1 MTRYKILAPGSQYN
15 AQHYHIAK
23 MLGHVGSKWPV
34 QGLMPRAVAADKVV
48 SDSTGRVIG
57 TELTNVS
64 VWVTAAITRDDG
76 RKSST
81 HRAMCR
87 CPGCDRV
94 MSVGRLF
101 QHVCTG
107 K

>member
-1 MTRYKILAPGSQYN
+1 MTRYTILAPGSQYN
-15 AQHYHIAK
+15 AQNHQLMP
-23 MLGHVGSKWPV
+23 MLGVGGSKWPAL
-34 QGLMPRAVAADKVV
+34 GLLPQAVACIKTVRSNGIVFREHTA
-48 SDSTGRVIG
+48 
-57 TELTNVS
+57 VS
-64 VWVTAAITRDDG
+64 VWVTAAVKRDDG

-101 QHVCTG
+101 QHRCKGTN
-107 K
+107 